1 MFNIN
6 YYYMFNTALIDS
18 LKIRVRLSKVHVI
31 DKRFIDDYIAYYPS
45 LEQLDDEGFVKNAN
59 DNFGSRHKAEPFI
72 KIINGITYR
81 FFVKAFINSK
91 KIAEEYVVFQ
101 ISAKM
106 VKSDYFNGI
115 TAFNYRNIVD
125 DINSFGLIRITYD
138 AFLNGLVSDIDICV
152 NQLID
157 EKSLKTAFSLIQSFA
172 LQGKLPFIQT
182 FQNAKTN
189 RVTGIEFNKRE
200 KATNTTP
207 YCKIYHKGIE
217 LQSKSIDFYNA
228 YLAPMRQSVLDN
240 LVRFEFTIKAH
251 KHKEHLAKQGLKT
264 DNLKTLFDL
273 LKLSNKDLLLIAQS
287 GLPCYLE
294 KKQRKEL
301 NKEQSPTDILIQYF
315 VANAILNNQSDEQIF
330 GFLPYIECP
339 VAKSRMK
346 KKVKDL
352 LSDLTERNKNLKKQ
366 LAVQN
371 RSTIFL
377 KNLGL

>member
-1 MFNIN
+1 
-6 YYYMFNTALIDS
+6 MFNTGLIDS
-18 LKIRVRLSKVHVI
+18 LKVRVKLSKIHI
-31 DKRFIDDYIAYYPS
+31 LDKRFIEDYIAYYPS
-45 LEQLDDEGFVKNAN
+45 IERLDDDGNEQQILG
-59 DNFGSRHKAEPFI
+59 DNYRKAEPFV

-81 FFVKAFINSK
+81 FYVKAFINAQ

-106 VKSDYFNGI
+106 VKKDYFKGI
-115 TAFNYRNIVD
+115 TADNYRFIVD
-125 DINSFGLIRITYD
+125 DINSFGFIKISYE
-138 AFLNGLVSDIDICV
+138 AFLQGLVSDIDICV

-157 EKSLKTAFSLIQSFA
+157 EKSLKTAFSLIQNFA
-172 LQGKLPFIQT
+172 LNGKLPLIQT

-189 RVTGIEFNKRE
+189 RVTGMEFNKRE

-228 YLAPMRQSVLDN
+228 YLAPMRSAVLDN
-240 LVRFEFTIKAH
+240 LIRFEFTIKAH
-251 KHKEHLAKQGLKT
+251 KHKQHLASLGLKT
-264 DNLKTLFDL
+264 NQLKTLYDL
-273 LKLSNKDLLLIAQS
+273 LKLSNNDLLKIAQN

-294 KKQRKEL
+294 KKSKQEL
-301 NKEQSPTDILIQYF
+301 KKEQSPTDVVIQYLI
-315 VANAILNNQSDEQIF
+315 ANAILNNQSDEQIF

-352 LSDLTERNKNLKKQ
+352 ISDLTERNKNLKKQ
-366 LAVQN
+366 LSVQN
-371 RSTIFL
+371 RSNQFL